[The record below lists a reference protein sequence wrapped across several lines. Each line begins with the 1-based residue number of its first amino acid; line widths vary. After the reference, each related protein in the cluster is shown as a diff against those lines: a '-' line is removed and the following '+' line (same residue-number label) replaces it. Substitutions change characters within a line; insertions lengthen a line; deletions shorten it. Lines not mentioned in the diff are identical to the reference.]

1 MPNVQHDLQ
10 VADFQAFEKHSAPRS
25 KFVKVAL
32 SGVCIEGGR
41 LQLLRKEWGNAGKSD
56 TFGRSAG

>member
-10 VADFQAFEKHSAPRS
+10 VADFQAFEKQSAPRS
-25 KFVKVAL
+25 KFVKAAL

-41 LQLLRKEWGNAGKSD
+41 LQLLRKE
-56 TFGRSAG
+56 